1 MKRKEEEKRV
11 PRAPSE
17 GMAELME
24 YLKLVGVELGDV
36 RRERAMER
44 YMTGLLTDHP
54 NKNCETL
61 GEVLPGTNEQR
72 LQNLLNGMEWDEEGL
87 NRRRVEVMFGM
98 GSEGDGV
105 LIFDP
110 TDFPKQGKMSVGVAR
125 QYSGSLGKVA
135 NCQVSVNCYY
145 AERDVAWPVNSRL
158 YLPGE
163 WSSDPERCEKA
174 GIPEPE
180 VKYQKR
186 AEIALR
192 LLEEAKAMGVSYVAV
207 VADAELG
214 DDPSFLDS
222 LEERKE
228 RYVVDVNK
236 DFRVSLSRKGL
247 GQRADKLTASLP
259 KSAWRMIRWREG
271 SEGRWLKGSFT
282 AIRCWRVDGQ
292 GCHTIGWLIA
302 ERELPDG
309 EGRNKWH
316 WSNFFP
322 STPLERLVELLHRR
336 HHIEQFHQEAKTLLG
351 WDQYQGRLWRGFH
364 RNTIIIMLTYSF
376 LVWLEFRERQTVKLP
391 GRTRKP
397 FSPSKGQATI
407 FPAFSSSS
415 HR

>member
-1 MKRKEEEKRV
+1 MT
-11 PRAPSE
+11 
-17 GMAELME
+17 ELVE
-24 YLKLVGVELGDV
+24 YLRLVGVEFGDV
-36 RRERAMER
+36 RRDRAMER

-72 LQNLLNGMEWDEEGL
+72 LQNLLTGMEWDEEGL
-87 NRRRVEVMFGM
+87 NQRRVEVMAEM

-110 TDFPKQGKMSVGVAR
+110 TDFPKQGKHSVGVAR

-145 AERDVAWPVNSRL
+145 AERNVAWPVSSRL
-158 YLPGE
+158 YLPE
-163 WSSDPERCEKA
+163 VWSSDPERCEKA
-174 GIPEPE
+174 GIPEE
-180 VKYQKR
+180 EAKYQKR
-186 AEIALR
+186 SEIALK
-192 LLEEAKAMGVSYVAV
+192 LLEEAKAMGVRYVAV

-214 DDPSFLDS
+214 DDPSFLDR
-222 LEERKE
+222 LEVQKE
-228 RYVVDVNK
+228 RYAVDVKK
-236 DFRVSLSRKGL
+236 DFRVSFSPKGPS
-247 GQRADKLTASLP
+247 QRADALTASLK

-271 SEGRWLKGSFT
+271 SEGRSGSRTAAMAYATPPWLKGSF
-282 AIRCWRVDGQ
+282 AYVRCWRVDGQ
-292 GCHTIGWLIA
+292 GQRKIGWLIA
-302 ERELPDG
+302 QRELPDG

-316 WSNFFP
+316 WSNFPP
-322 STPLERLVELLHRR
+322 STALERLVELLHRR

-407 FPAFSSSS
+407 FPALSSSS